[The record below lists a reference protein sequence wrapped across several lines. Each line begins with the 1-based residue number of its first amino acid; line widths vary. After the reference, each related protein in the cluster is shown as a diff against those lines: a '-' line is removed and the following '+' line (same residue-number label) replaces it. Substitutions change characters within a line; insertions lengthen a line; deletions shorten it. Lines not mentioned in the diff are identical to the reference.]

1 MSTRE
6 QANFVASE
14 KMTVASE
21 KMTQMDSNLNQIK
34 VNSSPYPLGSEC
46 SQ

>member
-14 KMTVASE
+14 KMT
-21 KMTQMDSNLNQIK
+21 QMDSKLNQIK

>member
-6 QANFVASE
+6 QANF
-14 KMTVASE
+14 VASE

-34 VNSSPYPLGSEC
+34 VNSMNGLSQPL
-46 SQ
+46 